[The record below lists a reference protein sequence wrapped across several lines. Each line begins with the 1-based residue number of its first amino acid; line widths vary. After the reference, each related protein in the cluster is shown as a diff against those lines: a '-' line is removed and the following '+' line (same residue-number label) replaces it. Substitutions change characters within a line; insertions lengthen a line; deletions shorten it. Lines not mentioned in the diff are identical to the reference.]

1 MATFYFESPYL
12 LYLLGIVPLQAL
24 LLWAYWR
31 WRQQTLRRLGSP
43 ALEERLLQG
52 FSIQRF
58 WGKNLMFVGG
68 LALVI
73 IAIASPVRIEKEE
86 DKMQNSAD
94 VVIAL
99 DISNSMLATDVKPSR
114 LEQAKSFIQRLAP
127 ALDGE
132 RLGLVFFAGEAFPQM
147 PLSTDF
153 EALLMFARNAQPD
166 FITDQGTDIG
176 AAIESCKRILETDAE
191 TGRAIVLISDGENHE
206 EKILQRVR
214 EAYEA
219 GVVIYTVGVG
229 SAGGAS
235 IPSGKGELRRDG
247 MGKPVRSSANESL
260 MQSLAE
266 SGGGEALNL
275 RDPDRALS
283 TIKSAV
289 SRLQKSAV
297 MANATSKKIYYFPW
311 VLLAALLLLISEQV
325 MQWKK
330 KGVSTAIVL
339 LLAGY
344 LSAQSE
350 HSALRQG
357 ERYYDKGDYEK
368 AQEAYQKSKSSA
380 ARYNAGNA
388 AYLQSEYAEAAQFFR
403 EAAEKSLSP
412 ADKSNALYNL
422 GNACLLQGDY
432 RAAIEAYERSLRLV
446 PKRPDAQKNLQ
457 IAKRKLQEPPPPPQS
472 PPPPPPPPPPP
483 SVRPRQNYLDQASPS
498 RKKEIPP
505 TNLPADTARR
515 LLNEAV
521 LSEEQK
527 NAGAYRELA
536 PANRPSRLK
545 KDW

>member
-1 MATFYFESPYL
+1 MPIFYFESPDL

-24 LLWAYWR
+24 LLWSYWR
-31 WRQQTLRRLGSP
+31 WRQHTLRRLGSP

-52 FSIQRF
+52 FSANRF
-58 WGKNLMFVGG
+58 WGKNLMFMGG
-68 LALVI
+68 LVLVI
-73 IAIASPVRIEKEE
+73 FAIASPVRIEKEE
-86 DKMQNSAD
+86 GRTQNSAD
-94 VVIAL
+94 VIIAL

-153 EALLMFARNAQPD
+153 EALLMFTRNAHPD

-176 AAIESCKRILETDAE
+176 AAIESCKRMLETDAE
-191 TGRAIVLISDGENHE
+191 TGRAIILISDGENHE
-206 EKILQRVR
+206 EKVLQRVR
-214 EAYEA
+214 EAHGA
-219 GVVIYTVGVG
+219 GVLIFAVGVG
-229 SAGGAS
+229 SAGGAN
-235 IPSGKGELRRDG
+235 IPAGQGAFRRDG
-247 MGKPVRSSANESL
+247 LGKPVRSTANEAL

-266 SGGGEALNL
+266 SGGGVALNL
-275 RDPDRALS
+275 RDPNRALE
-283 TIKSAV
+283 TIKNAV
-289 SRLQKSAV
+289 NRLQKSAV
-297 MANATSKKIYYFPW
+297 TANATSKKIYFFPW
-311 VLLAALLLLISEQV
+311 LLLAALLLLISEQV

-330 KGVSTAIVL
+330 KGVYTAIL
-339 LLAGY
+339 LLFAGN
-344 LSAQSE
+344 LLAQSD
-350 HSALRQG
+350 HTALRQG

-368 AQEAYQKSKSSA
+368 SQAAYQKSKSSA

-388 AYLQSEYAEAAQFFR
+388 AYLQSEHADAAKLFR
-403 EAAEKSLSP
+403 EAAERSLSP
-412 ADKSNALYNL
+412 ADKADALYNL
-422 GNACLLQGDY
+422 GNACMLQGDF
-432 RAAIEAYERSLRLV
+432 RAAVEAYERSLRLV

-457 IAKRKLQEPPPPPQS
+457 IAKRKLQEPPPET

-483 SVRPRQNYLDQASPS
+483 SLRPRQNYLDQAAPL
-498 RKKEIPP
+498 RQKEIPP
-505 TNLPADTARR
+505 NNLSPDAARR

>member
-1 MATFYFESPYL
+1 MTTFFFESPDL
-12 LYLLGIVPLQAL
+12 LYLLALVPLQAL

-31 WRQQTLRRLGSP
+31 WRQRTLRRLGSP

-52 FSIQRF
+52 FSAKRF

-68 LALVI
+68 VVLI
-73 IAIASPVRIEKEE
+73 ILAIASPVRIEKEAS
-86 DKMQNSAD
+86 KTQNSAD
-94 VVIAL
+94 VIIAL

-153 EALLMFARNAQPD
+153 EALLMFTRNAHPD

-176 AAIESCKRILETDAE
+176 AAVESCKRMLETDAE
-191 TGRAIVLISDGENHE
+191 TGRAIILISDGENHE
-206 EKILQRVR
+206 EKVLQRVR
-214 EAYEA
+214 EAQAA
-219 GVVIYTVGVG
+219 GVLIFPVGVG
-229 SAGGAS
+229 SSGGAN
-235 IPSGKGELRRDG
+235 IPAGQGGLRRDG
-247 MGKPVRSSANESL
+247 LGKPVRTSANESL

-266 SGGGEALNL
+266 AGGGVALNL
-275 RDPDRALS
+275 RDPNRALE

-289 SRLQKSAV
+289 NRLQKSAV
-297 MANATSKKIYYFPW
+297 TANATSKKIYYFPW
-311 VLLAALLLLISEQV
+311 LLLLALLLLISEQV

-330 KGVSTAIVL
+330 KGVSTAVL
-339 LLAGY
+339 LLVAGG

-350 HSALRQG
+350 HNALRQG

-368 AQEAYQKSKSSA
+368 AQAAYQKSKSST

-388 AYLQSEYAEAAQFFR
+388 AYLQSEHVAAAQFFR
-403 EAAEKSLSP
+403 DAAERALSP
-412 ADKSNALYNL
+412 VEKADALYNL
-422 GNACLLQGDY
+422 GNACMLQGDY
-432 RAAIEAYERSLRLV
+432 KAAIDAYERSLRLL

-457 IAKRKLQEPPPPPQS
+457 IAKRKQQQPPPEA
-472 PPPPPPPPPPP
+472 PPPPPPPPPP
-483 SVRPRQNYLDQASPS
+483 SVRPRQNYLDQASTS
-498 RKKEIPP
+498 RQKEIPP
-505 TNLPADTARR
+505 TNLPPDAARR

-527 NAGAYRELA
+527 NAGTYRELA

>member
-1 MATFYFESPYL
+1 MTTFYFESPDL
-12 LYLLGIVPLQAL
+12 LYLLAIVPMQAL

-31 WRQQTLRRLGSP
+31 WRQRTLRRLGSP

-52 FSIQRF
+52 FSAKRF

-68 LALVI
+68 IVLVI
-73 IAIASPVRIEKEE
+73 LAIASPVRIEREIGKT
-86 DKMQNSAD
+86 QNSAD

-147 PLSTDF
+147 PLSTDY

-176 AAIESCKRILETDAE
+176 AAIESCKRILETDVE
-191 TGRAIVLISDGENHE
+191 TGRAIILISDGENHE
-206 EKILQRVR
+206 EKVLQRVR
-214 EAYEA
+214 EASEA
-219 GVVIYTVGVG
+219 GVQIFVVGVG
-229 SAGGAS
+229 SAAGVN
-235 IPSGKGELRRDG
+235 IPDGQGVFRRDG
-247 MGKPVRSSANESL
+247 MGKTVRSSANESL
-260 MQSLAE
+260 MQSIAE
-266 SGGGEALNL
+266 AGGGVALNL
-275 RDPDRALS
+275 REPSRAIEAIQKGVNS
-283 TIKSAV
+283 
-289 SRLQKSAV
+289 LQKSAV
-297 MANATSKKIYYFPW
+297 TANATSKKIYFFPW
-311 VLLAALLLLISEQV
+311 LLLAALLLLVSEQV

-330 KGVSTAIVL
+330 KGVSTAIIML
-339 LLAGY
+339 FAGY

-357 ERYYDKGDYEK
+357 ERYYDQGNFEK
-368 AQEAYQKSKSSA
+368 AQTAYQKSTGSA

-388 AYLQSEYAEAAQFFR
+388 AYLQSEHTEAAQLFR
-403 EAAEKSLSP
+403 EAAEKSLS
-412 ADKSNALYNL
+412 ASDKANALYNL
-422 GNACLLQGDY
+422 GNACLLQGDFQ
-432 RAAIEAYERSLRLV
+432 AAIEAYERSLRLV

-457 IAKRKLQEPPPPPQS
+457 IAKRKLQEPPPKT

-483 SVRPRQNYLDQASPS
+483 SPRPRQNYLDQAAPS
-498 RKKEIPP
+498 RQKEIPP
-505 TNLPADTARR
+505 TNLPPAEARR
-515 LLNEAV
+515 LLNQAV